1 MKKAAFL
8 LLTIFLFSCSQNDN
22 DTLIK
27 IKNLS
32 QFDYSDLIVNTSG
45 GENSYG
51 DVNSNQTS
59 DYKVFDFAYRYAFIE
74 LKINGDTFTV
84 QPIDYVGETP
94 LKNGKYTYE
103 INAAN
108 SGDQYS
114 RLTLT
119 LAED

>member
-22 DTLIK
+22 NTLIK

-32 QFDYSDLIVNTSG
+32 QFDYSDLIVNMSG